1 MATYPPPNSDFA
13 IFDRD
18 AFTNEIPNNIESL
31 SNYFLRYPLAQ
42 GGETLVNTNVTGDLT
57 VNSPNSVVIDS
68 VGTVALGGTTA
79 TNISIGNSTSNTTL
93 YGQTTYIDVT
103 NLNVKDPNILVN
115 KNGISPLNAGLQVES
130 GGSIVSSLLNDTAGN
145 WIVNSTNNKIYVDN
159 ISEKTIGNDVNFNS
173 GVSMNGQT
181 LDMTNGEIHNCPLI
195 YSQNNSNL
203 TIDAKGT
210 GNILLQTNDITR
222 VLINNSSMAVTGSL
236 STTSDI
242 LAQGLN
248 SLRYNM
254 SNGRLGIGNTSPQY
268 TLDVSGTSRVTGQ
281 ALFTSSTNSTS
292 STTGAVVVTGGLGI
306 GGNTVS
312 GGTLALGSILP
323 TENVKLMIS
332 STTVDS
338 SCNGTTSGTSINM
351 MSMNN
356 GARNFT
362 FGCDGSNN
370 GEFYLG
376 TSGGA
381 TNDPDYFTYWD
392 TTGRFM
398 VYPTAS
404 GPITAP
410 ISTDIFTARGSARI
424 DNNLYVGG
432 NETIQGVTPTLTIKS
447 SGTGTVQQKLIFDS
461 HQNNR
466 GGGQYYIQP
475 DTNVKQFFG
484 RAYRG
489 GSVLNGIYYNTT
501 TTGENIDEVNTA
513 TVTKFSV
520 LDTGDVYSK
529 GIITVGTTGVGTNA
543 LNSLQTNINS
553 PIIFLLGNNS
563 STDGLI
569 RLTKSGGINFF
580 QSGLQAVSESSAP
593 LRFGPYASGNIW
605 MGLDPNLMD
614 VRIPIKTTSTVVST
628 NPTTGSL
635 ITGGGIGCSGSVNT
649 IVGVGMG
656 NDNSTVGGVISTTD
670 NFVSGVFT
678 AIDYSVGSGFLPRNN
693 IPRKIIF
700 NMSKQLTQGVATNIL
715 TLTHTA
721 SATSDDTFSISFN
734 GFIQATTTG
743 DNSSRAVNFLA
754 VGVRANA
761 TAGVFVPNLTIGN
774 SVDAHTTFASLM
786 IGASTYSWPTLGP
799 TTTTLALS
807 QAMIIGT
814 ASQSLFI
821 TGEWTITQSTQ
832 TGGTFITGIA

>member
-370 GEFYLG
+370 KEFYLG

-424 DNNLYVGG
+424 DNNLYVG
-432 NETIQGVTPTLTIKS
+432 
-447 SGTGTVQQKLIFDS
+447 
-461 HQNNR
+461 
-466 GGGQYYIQP
+466 
-475 DTNVKQFFG
+475 
-484 RAYRG
+484 
-489 GSVLNGIYYNTT
+489 
-501 TTGENIDEVNTA
+501 
-513 TVTKFSV
+513 
-520 LDTGDVYSK
+520 
-529 GIITVGTTGVGTNA
+529 
-543 LNSLQTNINS
+543 
-553 PIIFLLGNNS
+553 
-563 STDGLI
+563 
-569 RLTKSGGINFF
+569 
-580 QSGLQAVSESSAP
+580 
-593 LRFGPYASGNIW
+593 
-605 MGLDPNLMD
+605 
-614 VRIPIKTTSTVVST
+614 
-628 NPTTGSL
+628 
-635 ITGGGIGCSGSVNT
+635 GSVNT